1 MSHKKT
7 AFITPKFI
15 CEKFSQ
21 ESLIRI
27 IKTEKIEIFDSTTNN
42 DEESPEEPDLAGIVS
57 NHIMNMGA
65 KQFCQVLTFNQ
76 LKDICEPISIEE
88 GKSKKMVL
96 QKYLKDTLLDQG
108 LESFLIQ
115 NKFSNELLISFLGSL
130 GAAPLSDNSTELIH
144 QIGRNVNYLGMQVIL
159 TKYENH
165 FLFTLCQE
173 LGLSVPEN
181 QKQALINAI
190 CTLDD
195 GHPSSS
201 TSASSTSKA
210 STKKQTPVKPT
221 VHASPQAEIKKTT
234 VVVSTGAAETTTVVF
249 LISACGLAWTFGFT
263 GVCFF
268 VDAFEVDEAE
278 VEEEEGW

>member
-1 MSHKKT
+1 
-7 AFITPKFI
+7 
-15 CEKFSQ
+15 
-21 ESLIRI
+21 
-27 IKTEKIEIFDSTTNN
+27 
-42 DEESPEEPDLAGIVS
+42 
-57 NHIMNMGA
+57 
-65 KQFCQVLTFNQ
+65 
-76 LKDICEPISIEE
+76 
-88 GKSKKMVL
+88 MVL

-108 LESFLIQ
+108 LESFFIQ
-115 NKFSNELLISFLGSL
+115 NKFFSELFISFLGSL

-234 VVVSTGAAETTTVVF
+234 VVVSAAPVEKKIKSPKIHKEKKNNQKHQKKKKSKHQNQKNPKF
-249 LISACGLAWTFGFT
+249 LWCL
-263 GVCFF
+263 CLL
-268 VDAFEVDEAE
+268 
-278 VEEEEGW
+278 